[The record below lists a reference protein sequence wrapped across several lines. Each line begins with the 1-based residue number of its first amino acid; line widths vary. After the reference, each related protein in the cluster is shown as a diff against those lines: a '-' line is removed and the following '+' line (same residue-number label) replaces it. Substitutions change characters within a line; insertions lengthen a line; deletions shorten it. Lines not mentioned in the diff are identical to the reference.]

1 MRMWEIR
8 EKDHDRGE
16 RDYRMGMRHDKSA
29 EEAYECGYEDGYE
42 DAMKEMEESYG
53 ERSRSSYRKSMRM
66 R

>member
-8 EKDHDRGE
+8 EKDRDRGE

-42 DAMKEMEESYG
+42 DAMKEIEEGGYG
-53 ERSRSSYRKSMRM
+53 ERSSYRKSMRM

>member
-1 MRMWEIR
+1 MSMWEIR
-8 EKDHDRGE
+8 EKDRDRGE

-42 DAMKEMEESYG
+42 DAMKEIEESGYG
-53 ERSRSSYRKSMRM
+53 ERSFYRKSMRM

>member
-8 EKDHDRGE
+8 ERDRG
-16 RDYRMGMRHDKSA
+16 YRNMRHSDEKSV

-42 DAMKEMEESYG
+42 DAMKEIEGEHSY
-53 ERSRSSYRKSMRM
+53 RMSSRSYRGSSSSR

>member
-8 EKDHDRGE
+8 EHDRG
-16 RDYRMGMRHDKSA
+16 YRNMRHDKSV

-42 DAMKEMEESYG
+42 DAMEEIEKSEHSY
-53 ERSRSSYRKSMRM
+53 RMSRSYKSSSPSR

>member
-8 EKDHDRGE
+8 EKDRDRGE

-42 DAMKEMEESYG
+42 DAMKEIEERGYG
-53 ERSRSSYRKSMRM
+53 ERSSYRKSMRM